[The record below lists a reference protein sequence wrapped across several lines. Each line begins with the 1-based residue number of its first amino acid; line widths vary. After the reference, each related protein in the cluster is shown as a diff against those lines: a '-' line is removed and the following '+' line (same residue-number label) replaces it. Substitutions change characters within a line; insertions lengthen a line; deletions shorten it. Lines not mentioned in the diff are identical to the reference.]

1 MYFRYIINDMPIQI
15 GQPPDHGFDEPLR
28 LLSDCH
34 RRIEHFLHVLIAI
47 HERAAG
53 GSLTPVERADLEA
66 SVTYFATAAPKHIAD
81 EEQSLFPR
89 LRASGDTATARAL
102 DMIAR
107 LERDH
112 DEADQHHG
120 VVDTLVR
127 RWLVCGHLET
137 NEARELREHLT
148 ALRVIYEPHIEMEDR
163 ELFPTAAR
171 LLSASEIHEMGREMA
186 ARRRPPAKTR
196 SQSDEGTDT

>member
-1 MYFRYIINDMPIQI
+1 MPIQI
-15 GQPPDHGFDEPLR
+15 GQRPDHGFDEPLR

-34 RRIEHFLHVLIAI
+34 RRIEHFLHVLSAI
-47 HERAAG
+47 HEQAAG
-53 GSLTPVERADLEA
+53 GSLTPAARADLEA

-89 LRASGDTATARAL
+89 LRASGDTAAARVL
-102 DMIAR
+102 DMVAR

-112 DEADQHHG
+112 DEADHYHG

-127 RWLVCGHLET
+127 RWLVRGHLEAD
-137 NEARELREHLT
+137 EARELRERLM
-148 ALRVIYEPHIEMEDR
+148 ALRAIYQPHIEVEDR

-171 LLSASEIHEMGREMA
+171 LLSASEIHEIGREMA
-186 ARRRPPAKTR
+186 ARRLPPAKTR
-196 SQSDEGTDT
+196 SQSDQGTDT